1 MMLSHWFWSNRMYR
15 NQIAKLQKKVKDL
28 DDKILLAESDIN
40 FDKDALKAMRIDRN
54 DVYSDLRKYTKLQ
67 WEEDHERVN
76 FEDER

>member
-1 MMLSHWFWSNRMYR
+1 MYR
-15 NQIAKLQKKVKDL
+15 NQIANLQQKVKDL
-28 DDKILLAESDIN
+28 DGKILSAESDIN

-76 FEDER
+76 FEDDR